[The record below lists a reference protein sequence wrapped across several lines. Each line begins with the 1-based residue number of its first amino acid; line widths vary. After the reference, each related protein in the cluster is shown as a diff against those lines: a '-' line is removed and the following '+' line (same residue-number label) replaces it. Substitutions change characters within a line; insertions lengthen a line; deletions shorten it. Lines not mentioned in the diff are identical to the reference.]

1 MAQVYFEWSCFCY
14 EPKPDPS
21 SLSPNL
27 FRALEA
33 DLSGRAGNEVVDDE
47 EADDDGHHGDGVHQP
62 QPSDHREVHRDGQ
75 RRGSIWK
82 EDNNFFMWPGFEAS
96 LVIYLIEPSSPCLLK
111 G

>member
-1 MAQVYFEWSCFCY
+1 MAQVYFEWSSFCY

-21 SLSPNL
+21 RLSPNL

-62 QPSDHREVHRDGQ
+62 QPPDHREVHRDFNTAAASGK
-75 RRGSIWK
+75 RTIIY
-82 EDNNFFMWPGFEAS
+82 FLWPGFEAS
-96 LVIYLIEPSSPCLLK
+96 QDPILQKKFERK
-111 G
+111 